1 MLAACLLLAILYR
14 DITRYKPAYFKNYN
28 MLVLLGFMVVSTLL
42 LGRFFEYIL
51 VNLARGIGL
60 ASIEITLFGIPIA
73 AGAMLVTLLFDFHT
87 AIVFSFVVS
96 LLSGLWLNS
105 AIFPVYA
112 FVGSLTAAF
121 SVIRCKRRSALLMG
135 GFYVGVISSA
145 TASILLLFTGEFFLL
160 RHSLQ

>member
-1 MLAACLLLAILYR
+1 MSAHFFSE
-14 DITRYKPAYFKNYN
+14 D
-28 MLVLLGFMVVSTLL
+28 
-42 LGRFFEYIL
+42 FFEYIL

-60 ASIEITLFGIPIA
+60 APIEITLFGIPIA

-105 AIFPVYA
+105 SIFPVYA

-135 GFYVGVISSA
+135 GFYVGVMSGV
-145 TASILLLFTGEFFLL
+145 TASILLLLRESSFLL
-160 RHSLQ
+160 RHSLH